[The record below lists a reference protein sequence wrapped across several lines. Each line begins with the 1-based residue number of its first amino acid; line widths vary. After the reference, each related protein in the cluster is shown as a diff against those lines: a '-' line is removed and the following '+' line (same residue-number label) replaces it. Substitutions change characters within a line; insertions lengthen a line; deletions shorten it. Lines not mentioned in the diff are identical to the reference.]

1 MRSSPFTQ
9 PKRENPLLLEAETGS
24 RSCLSQ
30 DILRLP
36 LLASKARR
44 NQHYTMPY
52 QSIDERSERELEWI
66 NNPSAP
72 LTEEE
77 LKGFIEDASS
87 ILLQTLDKQE
97 ERSIAR

>member
-1 MRSSPFTQ
+1 
-9 PKRENPLLLEAETGS
+9 
-24 RSCLSQ
+24 
-30 DILRLP
+30 
-36 LLASKARR
+36 
-44 NQHYTMPY
+44 MPY
-52 QSIDERSERELEWI
+52 HSIDDRSERELEWI

>member
-1 MRSSPFTQ
+1 MRSSPFTP
-9 PKRENPLLLEAETGS
+9 PKEKTRSCLYAETGS
-24 RSCLSQ
+24 QNCLSQ
-30 DILRLP
+30 DSFRLP

-52 QSIDERSERELEWI
+52 QSIDDRSERELEWI